1 VAQAQQQ
8 DLTPNQLRRRKRAVA
23 AFADMI
29 NKPAERKKL
38 TPKTYKKIVTTWL
51 KPLELKYNDIP
62 PEVHTFFK
70 GLTQAELSGL
80 AKLQHFMTTEKVKG
94 LYENI
99 PKSNPPPGTLAKL

>member
-1 VAQAQQQ
+1 VAQAQHN
-8 DLTPNQLRRRKRAVA
+8 LTPNQLKRRKRAVA

-38 TPKTYKKIVTTWL
+38 TPKTYKKIVTGWL
-51 KPLELKYNDIP
+51 KPLDLKYQDIP

-70 GLTQAELSGL
+70 SLSQPELSGL

-94 LYENI
+94 LYEVI
-99 PKSNPPPGTLAKL
+99 PKSNPPKGTLAKL